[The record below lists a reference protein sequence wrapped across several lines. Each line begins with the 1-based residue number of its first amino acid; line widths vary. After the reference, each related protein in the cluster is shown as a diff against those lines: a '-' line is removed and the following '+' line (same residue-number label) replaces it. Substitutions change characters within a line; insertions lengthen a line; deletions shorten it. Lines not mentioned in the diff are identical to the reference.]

1 MIEFVTEDIR
11 KITIIA
17 QQTFIL
23 GFFSFLIYKIL
34 KSEKSRKTY
43 RLVLFYILNIAF
55 TSVNLVY
62 AFIKLNSLTFWLHF
76 TSVYLMLLS
85 PVFYYVFNMM
95 ILKSEELLDTRLE
108 IIIVVIY
115 SSTLFITMFISGFL
129 FQGITIDQ
137 STAWRPVW
145 TMNFVIPMY
154 ILITIICLIPSL
166 MRSMQILRL
175 IKNEELRKRWKI
187 LSLGF
192 FMLIGIGYGVF
203 IYNSWNNTTFKIIW
217 LLFSLIM
224 SPTAA
229 LLIHYG
235 FRSLH

>member
-1 MIEFVTEDIR
+1 M
-11 KITIIA
+11 ITIIA

-43 RLVLFYILNIAF
+43 RLVLFYLLNIRF
-55 TSVNLVY
+55 TTVNLVY
-62 AFIKLNSLTFWLHF
+62 AFIKLNPLTFWLHF

-166 MRSMQILRL
+166 MRSMQILRV

-187 LSLGF
+187 LSLAF

-217 LLFSLIM
+217 LLFSLIITP
-224 SPTAA
+224 SAA
-229 LLIHYG
+229 LMIHYG
-235 FRSLH
+235 FRSMG

>member
-1 MIEFVTEDIR
+1 
-11 KITIIA
+11 
-17 QQTFIL
+17 
-23 GFFSFLIYKIL
+23 
-34 KSEKSRKTY
+34 
-43 RLVLFYILNIAF
+43 
-55 TSVNLVY
+55 
-62 AFIKLNSLTFWLHF
+62 
-76 TSVYLMLLS
+76 MLLS

-217 LLFSLIM
+217 LLFSLII

>member
-1 MIEFVTEDIR
+1 M
-11 KITIIA
+11 ITIIA

-43 RLVLFYILNIAF
+43 RLVLFYLLNITF
-55 TSVNLVY
+55 TTVNLVY
-62 AFIKLNSLTFWLHF
+62 AFIKLNPLTFWLHF

-175 IKNEELRKRWKI
+175 MKNEELRKRWKI

>member
-1 MIEFVTEDIR
+1 M
-11 KITIIA
+11 ITIIA

-43 RLVLFYILNIAF
+43 RLVLFYLLNITF
-55 TSVNLVY
+55 TTVNLVY
-62 AFIKLNSLTFWLHF
+62 AFIKLNPLTFWLHF

-217 LLFSLIM
+217 LLFSLII